1 MSDAAQ
7 ERTLRVVIADDQR
20 MVRDGLQLMLSLVGG
35 VDVVELAAD
44 GDEAV
49 AAVARHDPD
58 VVLMDLRMPN
68 CDGVTATRRI
78 RAEHPRTQVV
88 VLTTFADDAD
98 VLDALRAGA
107 RGYLTKDAGA
117 EEVERALRR
126 VAAGHADL
134 DPSVQRRLLG
144 WLPDRPV
151 SHTTATDRGPAP
163 NGLTDRELDVLRLIG
178 SGLSN
183 GEIATHLHVSESTVK
198 THVNHVFAKIKV
210 RDRAQAV
217 TYAFRNGIA
226 S

>member
-1 MSDAAQ
+1 
-7 ERTLRVVIADDQR
+7 
-20 MVRDGLQLMLSLVGG
+20 MVRDGIQLMLSLVGG
-35 VDVVELAAD
+35 VDVVRLAAD

-49 AAVARHDPD
+49 AAVAAHDPD

-117 EEVERALRR
+117 DEVERALRR

-144 WLPDRPV
+144 WLPEGSP
-151 SHTTATDRGPAP
+151 AGDRGPAP
-163 NGLTDRELDVLRLIG
+163 DGLTERELDVLRLIG
-178 SGLSN
+178 EGLSN
-183 GEIATHLHVSESTVK
+183 GEIATRLHVSESTVK
-198 THVNHVFAKIKV
+198 THVNHLFAKIKV